1 MQKYLSS
8 CHKELDGH
16 ILRINISLQG
26 YCKKK
31 NLFLPQLE
39 YMKELCFPPL
49 RTCICTAANITDSLQ
64 GHAIM
69 HVLYFGLE
77 AHFADFSRMS
87 FFHCQPLNYYRCTRK
102 DRSDNLWKLDQCK
115 GLTAFIQV
123 CNYTNR
129 PASALKKSP
138 FKTRS
143 IIPLGLK
150 SDFNKI
156 TSSNYFRHIACSI
169 NSKFTLRHA
178 FDLFVLVYAF

>member
-26 YCKKK
+26 YCKKE
-31 NLFLPQLE
+31 NLNTFIKGENWRLQFQIVSTPTGIYE
-39 YMKELCFPPL
+39 RAVFPPL
-49 RTCICTAANITDSLQ
+49 RTCICTAAWITDSLQ

-115 GLTAFIQV
+115 GLTAF
-123 CNYTNR
+123 
-129 PASALKKSP
+129 L
-138 FKTRS
+138 
-143 IIPLGLK
+143 
-150 SDFNKI
+150 
-156 TSSNYFRHIACSI
+156 TS
-169 NSKFTLRHA
+169 L
-178 FDLFVLVYAF
+178 

>member
-31 NLFLPQLE
+31 PWIHLLKGKIGGYNFKLFLPQLE
-39 YMKELCFPPL
+39 YMKELRFPPL
-49 RTCICTAANITDSLQ
+49 RTCICTAAKITDSLQ

-115 GLTAFIQV
+115 GLTAF
-123 CNYTNR
+123 
-129 PASALKKSP
+129 L
-138 FKTRS
+138 
-143 IIPLGLK
+143 
-150 SDFNKI
+150 
-156 TSSNYFRHIACSI
+156 TS
-169 NSKFTLRHA
+169 L
-178 FDLFVLVYAF
+178 

>member
-1 MQKYLSS
+1 MLKYLSS

-31 NLFLPQLE
+31 TWIHLLKGKIGGYNFKLFLPQLE

-49 RTCICTAANITDSLQ
+49 RTCICTAAKITDSLQ

-115 GLTAFIQV
+115 GLTAF
-123 CNYTNR
+123 
-129 PASALKKSP
+129 L
-138 FKTRS
+138 
-143 IIPLGLK
+143 
-150 SDFNKI
+150 
-156 TSSNYFRHIACSI
+156 TS
-169 NSKFTLRHA
+169 L
-178 FDLFVLVYAF
+178 

>member
-31 NLFLPQLE
+31 TWIHLLKGKIGGYNFKLLPQLE

-69 HVLYFGLE
+69 HVLYFGLGLILQTF
-77 AHFADFSRMS
+77 HGCL

-115 GLTAFIQV
+115 GLTAF
-123 CNYTNR
+123 
-129 PASALKKSP
+129 L
-138 FKTRS
+138 
-143 IIPLGLK
+143 
-150 SDFNKI
+150 
-156 TSSNYFRHIACSI
+156 TS
-169 NSKFTLRHA
+169 L
-178 FDLFVLVYAF
+178 

>member
-31 NLFLPQLE
+31 PWIHLLKGKIGGYNFKLFLPQLE

-49 RTCICTAANITDSLQ
+49 RTCICTAAKITDSLQ

-115 GLTAFIQV
+115 GLTAF
-123 CNYTNR
+123 
-129 PASALKKSP
+129 L
-138 FKTRS
+138 
-143 IIPLGLK
+143 
-150 SDFNKI
+150 
-156 TSSNYFRHIACSI
+156 TS
-169 NSKFTLRHA
+169 L
-178 FDLFVLVYAF
+178 

>member
-31 NLFLPQLE
+31 NLNTFIKGENWQLQFQIVSTPTGIYE
-39 YMKELCFPPL
+39 RAVFPPL
-49 RTCICTAANITDSLQ
+49 RTCICTAAWITDSLQ

-87 FFHCQPLNYYRCTRK
+87 FFIANPWIIIAVPEKIEAIISGN
-102 DRSDNLWKLDQCK
+102 S
-115 GLTAFIQV
+115 I
-123 CNYTNR
+123 
-129 PASALKKSP
+129 SARDSP
-138 FKTRS
+138 HF
-143 IIPLGLK
+143 
-150 SDFNKI
+150 
-156 TSSNYFRHIACSI
+156 
-169 NSKFTLRHA
+169 
-178 FDLFVLVYAF
+178 

>member
-31 NLFLPQLE
+31 TWIHLLKVQFQIVSTPTGIYE
-39 YMKELCFPPL
+39 RAVFPPL

-115 GLTAFIQV
+115 GLTAF
-123 CNYTNR
+123 
-129 PASALKKSP
+129 L
-138 FKTRS
+138 
-143 IIPLGLK
+143 
-150 SDFNKI
+150 
-156 TSSNYFRHIACSI
+156 TSF
-169 NSKFTLRHA
+169 
-178 FDLFVLVYAF
+178 

>member
-31 NLFLPQLE
+31 TWIHLLKGKIGGYNFKLFLPQLE
-39 YMKELCFPPL
+39 YMKELCFPPW

-115 GLTAFIQV
+115 GLTAF
-123 CNYTNR
+123 
-129 PASALKKSP
+129 L
-138 FKTRS
+138 
-143 IIPLGLK
+143 
-150 SDFNKI
+150 
-156 TSSNYFRHIACSI
+156 TS
-169 NSKFTLRHA
+169 L
-178 FDLFVLVYAF
+178 